1 MAMGFVHLG
10 RTFAS
15 GDTFVVM
22 KKIALALAAAA
33 TAVCGLVM
41 PVTATLA
48 DDAAQVSVPPLT
60 YTTRTLKNG
69 LKVYMLQDRT
79 TPNVAVQMWYEVGSK
94 HDPEGRSGFAHLF
107 EHILSRK
114 TRNMPLNMVNQ
125 LTEDVGGVRNAST
138 GDDRT
143 NYYEIVPAAYLETM
157 LWTHAERMARP
168 VVDAQVFETERGV
181 VKEELRQ
188 RYLAPPYARLFGI
201 VTPEQC
207 YDTSPARRPGIGNID
222 ELNATTLEDARSF
235 HEAFYGPDT
244 ASLIVSGNFD
254 QAKLDAL
261 IDKYFAPIAKRK
273 YPSSLEIKFK
283 AVKRTAGRAVTVYA
297 PNVPLPAIGTA
308 FPLPSLKHADAP
320 ALMVLEAVLS
330 HGDSSRL
337 QKTLVDGSEVASEA
351 FTLFELSEDG
361 GCLGAY
367 AITAS
372 GKSVDDGAAGMRE
385 VIARFRDQSIT
396 PEELAEAKIELL
408 SEDLQQRET
417 FAGRAFL
424 LGEALVSTGD
434 PAWPD
439 KLQAAIQKVTAAD
452 VQRVAQTYLA
462 DTSRVEMRY
471 LDESKRP
478 AGEADNWKN
487 PVPMPKFTPLPTAKA
502 TPNELLP
509 EGQREAPPGP
519 MADVPVVPPALTEQ
533 TLPNGLKV
541 ITAKTS
547 DVPFAAIQLVANGGT
562 SADPKDK
569 PGVARLT
576 AQVMPKG
583 TTTKTAE
590 QIAAGFESLGARI
603 GTEAAADGNVLNVVT
618 PVATADKAADL
629 LADVVQN
636 ASFPS
641 VELER
646 ERKRALDGWSVV
658 LKDPGQLSGFV
669 VQRAMY
675 GSAPYGSIATDVSLK
690 RIARDD
696 LVAARGRLW
705 RPDNTTLVVTG
716 GMSSEQAFALASR
729 VFGGWTA
736 EGKLAKAVDARAGKG
751 ERVRTIV
758 IDLPGAG
765 QAAVVASMR
774 GVKRSDP
781 DYYALAAANAV
792 LGAGSN
798 GRLFQEIRVKRALS
812 YGAYSNITQ
821 RYDTGLVNAQSQ
833 TKNESA
839 ADVAK
844 VILGELDRLKNEP
857 LTDVAI
863 GKRKTFL
870 AGGFNRAV
878 QTAGGLG
885 GTIGGFVLQGM
896 PAQEAVAFNGKL
908 AAVTADAATA
918 AARRIVSADGATVVI
933 VGDASKFLEALKA
946 MRKDV
951 EVIPIGELDLESP
964 TLRKRK

>member
-1 MAMGFVHLG
+1 LSIWTELWRRGIC
-10 RTFAS
+10 S
-15 GDTFVVM
+15 VVM
-22 KKIALALAAAA
+22 KKIALACTVAA
-33 TAVCGLVM
+33 TVACGFMM
-41 PVTATLA
+41 PAATLA
-48 DDAAQVSVPPLT
+48 DEGAQVSVPPLT

-168 VVDAQVFETERGV
+168 VVDNAVFETERGV

-207 YDTSPARRPGIGNID
+207 YDTLPMRRPGIGNID
-222 ELNATTLEDARSF
+222 ELNAASLEDARSF
-235 HEAFYGPDT
+235 HEAYYGPDT

-254 QAKLDAL
+254 QTKLDEL
-261 IDKYFAPIAKRK
+261 IDKYFAGIPKRK
-273 YPSSLEIKFK
+273 HPSSLAIKAK
-283 AVKRTAGRAVTVYA
+283 GVKRTAGRAITVYA
-297 PNVPLPAIGTA
+297 PNVPLPAIGA
-308 FPLPSLKHADAP
+308 AYPLPSLKHPDAP
-320 ALMVLEAVLS
+320 ALTVLEAILS
-330 HGDSSRL
+330 RGDSSRL

-351 FTLFELSEDG
+351 FTLFEMSEDG
-361 GCLGAY
+361 GCLGTY
-367 AITAS
+367 AIMAS
-372 GKSVDDGAAGMRE
+372 GKTVDDGMGGMRD
-385 VIARFRDQSIT
+385 VIARFRDQGVS
-396 PEELAEAKIELL
+396 EAELAEAKIEVL
-408 SEDLQQRET
+408 SADLQQRET

-439 KLQAAIQKVTAAD
+439 KILAAVQKVTAAD
-452 VQRVAQTYLA
+452 VQRVAQTYLS

-547 DVPFAAIQLVANGGT
+547 DVPFAAIQLVANGGA

-569 PGVARLT
+569 PGVAGLT
-576 AQVMPKG
+576 VTVMPKG
-583 TTTKTAE
+583 TATKTAE
-590 QIAAGFESLGARI
+590 QIAAGFESLGATI
-603 GTEAAADGNVLNVVT
+603 GTQTAPDGNVLNVVT

-636 ASFPS
+636 ASFP
-641 VELER
+641 EAEFER

-669 VQRAMY
+669 AQRAMY
-675 GSAPYGSIATDVSLK
+675 GTAPYGATATDVSLK

-696 LVAARGRLW
+696 LVAARARQW

-716 GMSSEQAFALASR
+716 GMSSDQAFALASR
-729 VFGGWTA
+729 VFGGWKA
-736 EGKLAKAVDARAGKG
+736 DGKLAKAPDARAGKA

-765 QAAVVASMR
+765 QSAVVTSMR

-812 YGAYSNITQ
+812 YGAYSNVTQ

-844 VILGELDRLKNEP
+844 VILGELDRLKTEP
-857 LTDVAI
+857 LTDVAV

-885 GTIGGFVLQGM
+885 GTIAGFVLQGM

-908 AAVTADAATA
+908 AAVTADAASA
-918 AARRIVSADGATVVI
+918 AARRIISADGATLVI

-946 MRKDV
+946 VRKDI

-964 TLRKRK
+964 TLRKKK